1 MNLINENLKYFDNYL
16 NPNILKKMYNKL
28 IDSRCPWHRQVSDN
42 VNSLSFWL
50 CPISNL
56 EIFSEETKYLKDKVD
71 KKVLRI
77 YANGQTY
84 TQHGEFH
91 KDDGDETILIGM
103 NENLSTANGGAT
115 EFLCER
121 NTSICIYPIYNRAIF
136 FNSQIKHR
144 ALPCLDKTFRITLAI
159 KTTT

>member
-1 MNLINENLKYFDNYL
+1 MNYINDNLKYTDNYL
-16 NPNILKKMYNKL
+16 DPNILKKMHSKL
-28 IDSRCPWHRQVSDN
+28 MDFECPWHRQVSEN
-42 VNSLSFWL
+42 ENSIHFWA
-50 CPISNL
+50 CYISNL
-56 EIFSEETKYLKDKVD
+56 EIFNEEVKYLEDKVD

-103 NENLSTANGGAT
+103 NENFSVLNGGAT

-121 NTSICIYPIYNRAIF
+121 DTSISIYPIFNRAIF
-136 FNSQIKHR
+136 FNSQIEHR

>member
-56 EIFSEETKYLKDKVD
+56 
-71 KKVLRI
+71 
-77 YANGQTY
+77 
-84 TQHGEFH
+84 
-91 KDDGDETILIGM
+91 
-103 NENLSTANGGAT
+103 
-115 EFLCER
+115 
-121 NTSICIYPIYNRAIF
+121 
-136 FNSQIKHR
+136 
-144 ALPCLDKTFRITLAI
+144 
-159 KTTT
+159 

>member
-16 NPNILKKMYNKL
+16 DPNILKKMYNKL
-28 IDSRCPWHRQVSDN
+28 IDSQCPWHRQVSDN

-56 EIFSEETKYLKDKVD
+56 
-71 KKVLRI
+71 
-77 YANGQTY
+77 A
-84 TQHGEFH
+84 
-91 KDDGDETILIGM
+91 
-103 NENLSTANGGAT
+103 
-115 EFLCER
+115 
-121 NTSICIYPIYNRAIF
+121 ICIYPIYNRAIF
-136 FNSQIKHR
+136 FNSQIEHR